1 MRWCVGWQR
10 ERLSKKPSSDR
21 RHDSQQRERERG
33 ERKVE
38 REGGKRQKK
47 RKTAE
52 IKREKEREK
61 NDGAEMPVRKTN
73 EDADLRQN
81 DKTSPRWD

>member
-10 ERLSKKPSSDR
+10 ERLSKKPSTDR
-21 RHDSQQRERERG
+21 RHDSQQRERG
-33 ERKVE
+33 EGKEE
-38 REGGKRQKK
+38 REEDKRQKK
-47 RKTAE
+47 RKTAGRKG
-52 IKREKEREK
+52 KRER
-61 NDGAEMPVRKTN
+61 NNGAGMPVRKTN